1 MDASVDTRRSAS
13 TTPRRQRNV
22 LRYLVRQVHLWLGA
36 TVGLLLAAIGLS
48 GALLVFAEP
57 LVKWQAPQLY
67 HDGGPGEWRPVS
79 EWQASAEAK
88 YPELK
93 PLTFMYGPGTIPMP
107 TGVPIFF
114 TLTKKDGHERHT
126 LIPID
131 PVAGKVLDRVD
142 AEDTLA
148 GLLVIFHKELL
159 AHDTG
164 ILLVAIAGVI
174 GLVSVVSG
182 LYLWWPRRG
191 NWSAAL
197 KFRRGARGSALLYD
211 LHSVPGFWV
220 LIPLGIA
227 LFSGVYLQKH
237 DWVDPIVGVFSD
249 VREPDFTKTVSSPA
263 GTCPT
268 PTTIDD
274 AVRLAKESR
283 EDQVVRLLWGPRT
296 PTGVYKVELRKP
308 SANTRAEGTTVYV
321 DRHCPRVIE
330 IAAVEHMTAGE
341 RLKGSMW
348 PLHTNLM
355 LGLVGQALVFLAG
368 LALPL
373 LFVTGV
379 WFWLKTLRR

>member
-1 MDASVDTRRSAS
+1 MEGSVAAQTAKQRRRGS
-13 TTPRRQRNV
+13 V
-22 LRYLVRQVHLWLGA
+22 LRYLTRQIHLWLGA
-36 TVGLLLAAIGLS
+36 GFGLLLAVIGLS

-57 LVKWQAPQLY
+57 LVKWQAPQLF
-67 HDGGPGEWRPVS
+67 HHAGPGEWRPIS
-79 EWQASAEAK
+79 EWQKSAEEK

-107 TGVPIFF
+107 TGTPIFF
-114 TLTKKDGHERHT
+114 TITKKEGHERHT

-131 PVAGKVLDRVD
+131 PVAGKVLDRID

-174 GLVSVVSG
+174 GFVSVASG
-182 LYLWWPRRG
+182 IYLWWPRRG
-191 NWSAAL
+191 SLITAMN
-197 KFRRGARGSALLYD
+197 FRRGATGAAFLYD
-211 LHSVPGFWV
+211 AHSVPGFWI
-220 LIPLGIA
+220 LIPLTVA

-237 DWVDPIVGVFSD
+237 DWIDPIVGVFSE
-249 VREPDFTKTVSSPA
+249 VREPDFKQIVSSPA
-263 GTCPT
+263 GACPT
-268 PTTIDD
+268 ATSVDE
-274 AVRLAKESR
+274 AVRLAKQGR

-296 PTGVYKVELRKP
+296 PTGVYKVQLRKP
-308 SANTRAEGTTVYV
+308 DANTRAEGTTIYV
-321 DRHCPRVIE
+321 DRNCPRVVGAE
-330 IAAVEHMTAGE
+330 VLEEMTSGE

-348 PLHTNLM
+348 PLHANLM
-355 LGLVGQALVFLAG
+355 LGLFGQALVFLAG

-379 WFWLKTLRR
+379 LFWLKTLRR